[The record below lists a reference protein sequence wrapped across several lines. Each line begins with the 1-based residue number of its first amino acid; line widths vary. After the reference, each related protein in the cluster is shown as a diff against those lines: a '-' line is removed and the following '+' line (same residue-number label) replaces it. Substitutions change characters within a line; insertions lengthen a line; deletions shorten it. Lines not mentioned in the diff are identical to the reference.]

1 MKAIQGL
8 IHEIDNE
15 RRRNETNLNNL
26 NRIQEKY
33 GTDEKSNSNSYQH
46 KLRNLLK
53 TCMNDA
59 TQEENKI
66 RQALTKI
73 TEIRNIRNERRI
85 QVKIFLFKIITNKQ
99 NINNFVLFLLGKK
112 CWKQRNNSSRSVNE
126 NVTNVSTNITSVC

>member
-15 RRRNETNLNNL
+15 RRRNETNFNNL
-26 NRIQEKY
+26 NRLQEKY
-33 GTDEKSNSNSYQH
+33 GSDEKSNSNSYQH
-46 KLRNLLK
+46 KMRNLLK

-85 QVKIFLFKIITNKQ
+85 QVRISFLFRNLYEMNKIYFMF
-99 NINNFVLFLLGKK
+99 NFVRQEMLETKK
-112 CWKQRNNSSRSVNE
+112 RSV
-126 NVTNVSTNITSVC
+126 VVH